1 MTTGSEPGS
10 PAEAQSGHM
19 SESSAE
25 SPAQLLA
32 GSLAERPSRSLTG
45 RRPRVVIVGAGFGG
59 LYAGR
64 TLANKDVDVLLI
76 DRENFHTF
84 TPLLYQVATSA
95 LDPSEIAYPIRT
107 IFRKNRNV
115 HFLWGEV
122 TGIDCAGKRVLV
134 DARGRTR
141 EEPYDYLMLAAGSVT
156 SFFGN
161 AQAAE
166 ISFELKTLGDA
177 VVLRNHILKLFERAT
192 WAEDEATRARLT
204 TMVVVGG
211 GATGLETAGALY
223 ELYNDVLAKEFPD
236 SDLRARVFLIEAS
249 DRLLAPYPETLQ
261 RAALG
266 QIESIGVEV
275 VFGKAVVA
283 ATPTQVTLADGTVIP
298 THTLVWAAG
307 VAASPLGERLGVK
320 LGWQRRVP
328 VAPTLEVIGCEDLYA
343 VGDMAHLEGPD
354 GKPYPGVIQVAKQQS
369 IRAARNILRR
379 IAGEEQLP
387 FTYRDLGIMATIGR
401 RRAVA
406 WLFNRIRLR
415 GFLAWMAWVLLH
427 LVMLMGFRNRL
438 NVFVNWMWNYFTYD
452 RSVRIILEHQPHPL
466 VEPTA
471 EASAPGDGHAIEA
484 RPAPELAA
492 QPAPQLARAPEP
504 AASEARTGA

>member
-1 MTTGSEPGS
+1 MTTGSESGER
-10 PAEAQSGHM
+10 AEAH
-19 SESSAE
+19 
-25 SPAQLLA
+25 A
-32 GSLAERPSRSLTG
+32 GRTVEHRPDALAERPSQSLVK

-59 LYAGR
+59 LYAAR

-95 LDPSEIAYPIRT
+95 LDPSEIAYPVRT

-122 TGIDCAGKRVLV
+122 ASIDRAAKQVEV
-134 DARGRTR
+134 NARGRFR
-141 EEPYDYLMLAAGSVT
+141 QEPYDYLILAAGSVT
-156 SFFGN
+156 NFFGN
-161 AQAAE
+161 QQAAE
-166 ISFELKTLGDA
+166 ISFELKTLADA

-192 WAEDEATRARLT
+192 WAEDDATRARLT

-223 ELYNDVLAKEFPD
+223 ELYNDVLAKEFPE
-236 SDLRARVFLIEAS
+236 SELKARVILIEAS
-249 DRLLAPYPETLQ
+249 DRLLAPYPESLR

-275 VFGKAVVA
+275 VFGNPVVA
-283 ATPTQVTLADGTVIP
+283 ATPTEVTLKDGTVIA

-320 LGWQRRVP
+320 LAWQRRVP
-328 VAPTLEVIGCEDLYA
+328 VTPTLEVIGCEDIYA
-343 VGDMAHLEGPD
+343 VGDMAYLQDPQGN
-354 GKPYPGVIQVAKQQS
+354 PYPGVIQVAKQQS

-387 FTYRDLGIMATIGR
+387 FEYTDLGTMATIGR

-415 GFLAWMAWVLLH
+415 GVLAWLAWVLLH

-466 VEPTA
+466 IEPTA
-471 EASAPGDGHAIEA
+471 EASPPGDGHAVDSA
-484 RPAPELAA
+484 APALAAPPAPQLVPSPAPELAA
-492 QPAPQLARAPEP
+492 SP
-504 AASEARTGA
+504 ARTGA

>member
-1 MTTGSEPGS
+1 MNTGSESGER
-10 PAEAQSGHM
+10 AEAQTGHL
-19 SESSAE
+19 SE
-25 SPAQLLA
+25 
-32 GSLAERPSRSLTG
+32 SLAEHKPQSLTG
-45 RRPRVVIVGAGFGG
+45 RRPRVVIIGAGFGG
-59 LYAGR
+59 LYAAR

-95 LDPSEIAYPIRT
+95 LDPSEIAYPVRT
-107 IFRKNRNV
+107 IFRKNRNI

-122 TGIDCAGKRVLV
+122 TGIDHAGKRVLV

-156 SFFGN
+156 NFFGN

-192 WAEDEATRARLT
+192 WAEDEATRAQLT

-223 ELYNDVLAKEFPD
+223 ELYNDVLAKEFPET
-236 SDLRARVFLIEAS
+236 DLRARVILIEAS
-249 DRLLAPYPETLQ
+249 DRLLAPYPESLQ

-275 VFGKAVVA
+275 VFGNAVVA
-283 ATPTQVTLADGTVIP
+283 ATPTLVTLEDGTTIP

-328 VAPTLEVIGCEDLYA
+328 VAPTLEVIGCEDIYV
-343 VGDMAHLEGPD
+343 VGDMAYLEGPD

-387 FTYRDLGIMATIGR
+387 FKYSDLGTMATIGR

-406 WLFNRIRLR
+406 WLFNRVRLR
-415 GFLAWMAWVLLH
+415 GVLAWVAWVLLH

-471 EASAPGDGHAIEA
+471 EASTPGDGHSIETL
-484 RPAPELAA
+484 PAPELAA
-492 QPAPQLARAPEP
+492 QLAPQLGRVSEL
-504 AASEARTGA
+504 AAGQVRTGGA

>member
-1 MTTGSEPGS
+1 MTTGSESGAR
-10 PAEAQSGHM
+10 AEAH
-19 SESSAE
+19 
-25 SPAQLLA
+25 A
-32 GSLAERPSRSLTG
+32 GRAVENLAERPAQALAKP
-45 RRPRVVIVGAGFGG
+45 RPRVVIVGAGFGG
-59 LYAGR
+59 LYAAR
-64 TLANKDVDVLLI
+64 TLANKDIDVLLI

-95 LDPSEIAYPIRT
+95 LDPSEIAYPVRT
-107 IFRKNRNV
+107 IFRKNRNI

-122 TGIDCAGKRVLV
+122 TTIDREAKQVEV
-134 DARGRTR
+134 NARGRYR
-141 EEPYDYLMLAAGSVT
+141 QEPYDYLILAAGSVT
-156 SFFGN
+156 NFFGN
-161 AQAAE
+161 AAAAE
-166 ISFELKTLGDA
+166 LSFELKTLGDA

-192 WAEDEATRARLT
+192 WAEDDATRARLT

-223 ELYNDVLAKEFPD
+223 ELYNDVLAKEFPET
-236 SDLRARVFLIEAS
+236 DLKARVILIEAS
-249 DRLLAPYPETLQ
+249 DRLLAPYPESLQ

-275 VFGKAVVA
+275 VFGNPVTA
-283 ATPTQVTLADGTVIP
+283 ATPTSVTLKDGTVIP

-307 VAASPLGERLGVK
+307 VAASPLGEILGVK

-328 VAPTLEVIGCEDLYA
+328 VAPTLEVVGCEDIYA
-343 VGDMAHLEGPD
+343 VGDMAYLED
-354 GKPYPGVIQVAKQQS
+354 AQGKPYPGVIQVAKQQS

-387 FTYRDLGIMATIGR
+387 FEYTDLGSMATIGR

-415 GFLAWMAWVLLH
+415 GVLAWLAWVLLH

-471 EASAPGDGHAIEA
+471 EASTSGDGHAIETH
-484 RPAPELAA
+484 PAPELPP
-492 QPAPQLARAPEP
+492 QPTPQLVAG
-504 AASEARTGA
+504 AAAELTATPVRTGA